1 MPKIFWTTA
10 LSLLILATSSFAQ
23 DSSLLKM
30 LDDSLNN
37 HSIPNKVTGT
47 FKATQIINTPTVE
60 SPAKKTLQF
69 LIMHRFGKLSDG
81 AYQLFGLD
89 NAEIRFGLDY
99 GLTNRL
105 SIGVGRSSLDK
116 TYDANFKLK
125 LLRQSAGK
133 IPVSISLYE
142 LLTYQTF
149 PPKSDKPFLTSRFR
163 TAYTSQL
170 LIARKLSS
178 SLSLQLTPS
187 LIHFNM
193 VATPKDKN
201 TVFAV
206 GIGGRMKITKRMSV
220 NAEYNVLPDNQV
232 VSSKIYNSLSFGLD
246 IETGGHVFQLVFSNS
261 RGMIGPYYLAKTVG
275 EWKDGD
281 IYFGF
286 NISRA
291 FNFNKKT
298 DSGRSW

>member
-1 MPKIFWTTA
+1 MRKIFTTTTLVFLVFA
-10 LSLLILATSSFAQ
+10 VPAVAQ
-23 DSSLLKM
+23 DSSLLSM
-30 LDDSLNN
+30 LNDSLSR
-37 HSIPNKVTGT
+37 HASSELVTGT

-60 SPAKKTLQF
+60 APAKKTLQF
-69 LIMHRFGKLSDG
+69 LIMHRFGELSDG
-81 AYQLFGLD
+81 AYELFGLD

-105 SIGVGRSSLDK
+105 SVGVGRSSLDK

-125 LLRQSAGK
+125 LLRQTAGK
-133 IPVSISLYE
+133 IPVTVSLYE
-142 LLTYQTF
+142 LMSYTTA
-149 PPKSDKPFLTSRFR
+149 PRNSDKPFLTSRFR

-187 LIHFNM
+187 LVHFNM

-201 TVFAV
+201 DVFAL
-206 GIGGRMKITKRMSV
+206 GIGGRMKFTKRMSINV
-220 NAEYNVLPDNQV
+220 EYNYLPGEQV
-232 VSSKIYNSLSFGLD
+232 VSSTVYKSLSMGMD
-246 IETGGHVFQLVFSNS
+246 IETGGHVFQLIFTNS
-261 RGMIGPYYLAKTVG
+261 RGMTGPYYLAKTAG
-275 EWKDGD
+275 TWGKGN

-291 FNFNKKT
+291 FNFKRKE
-298 DSGRSW
+298 